1 MLTKTLRATAT
12 AIGLVST
19 LVIAPCAVATAA
31 TTSGTVHSHTL
42 DNGMKIFVKEDYR
55 APVAA
60 SMVWYKIGS
69 AHEPEGLTGI
79 SHVLEHMMFKGTDKL
94 APGEFSRIISANGG
108 SQNAFT
114 SRDYTAYFQ
123 RLEAERIE
131 ISLELEADRM
141 RNMKVIDEEFSKE
154 IQVVMEER
162 RMRTDDKPTSL
173 TYEQFNA
180 AAFTTSP
187 YRSPVIGWM
196 HDLENMTADDI
207 RDWYKIWYAPN
218 NATLVVVGDVDPD
231 NIFKLAEKHFGPL
244 QPSVIKAIKPTPEIP
259 QKGERRITV
268 KAPAELPYLIMGYKA
283 PRIEADD
290 KSWEPYALSVL
301 AAILDGDNSSRFAKH
316 LVREQQ
322 IATSAGAGYDAH
334 TLHPG
339 LFLFDGQPAKGR
351 TVDELESAIREQ
363 IKLIKTELATDDELA
378 RVKAQ
383 VVAGK
388 VYEKDSVF
396 YQAMQIGAL
405 ETIGLGWQVGE
416 AYVNKIQQ
424 VSAEQ
429 VRAVAQKYLIDD
441 TLTVAILD
449 PQKIDRSQQP
459 LRPLSGMRH

>member
-1 MLTKTLRATAT
+1 
-12 AIGLVST
+12 
-19 LVIAPCAVATAA
+19 
-31 TTSGTVHSHTL
+31 
-42 DNGMKIFVKEDYR
+42 
-55 APVAA
+55 
-60 SMVWYKIGS
+60 
-69 AHEPEGLTGI
+69 
-79 SHVLEHMMFKGTDKL
+79 
-94 APGEFSRIISANGG
+94 
-108 SQNAFT
+108 
-114 SRDYTAYFQ
+114 
-123 RLEAERIE
+123 
-131 ISLELEADRM
+131 M
-141 RNMKVIDEEFSKE
+141 RNMKVIDDEFAKE

-173 TYEQFNA
+173 TYEQFSA

-196 HDLENMTADDI
+196 HDLQNMTADDI

-218 NATLVVVGDVDPD
+218 NATLVVVGDVEPD

-244 QPSVIKAIKPTPEIP
+244 QPSDIKPIKPTPDIE
-259 QKGERRITV
+259 QKGERRIVV

-283 PRIEADD
+283 PRIEPDD
-290 KSWEPYALSVL
+290 ASWEPYALSVL

-339 LFLFDGQPAKGR
+339 LFLFDGQPAQGR
-351 TVDELESAIREQ
+351 TIEELEKAIRAE
-363 IKLIKTELATDDELA
+363 IDKLKTELASDDELA

-405 ETIGLGWQVGE
+405 ETIGLGWEIGE
-416 AYVNKIQQ
+416 VYVDKIQQ
-424 VSAEQ
+424 VTAEQ
-429 VRAVAQKYLIDD
+429 VRDVAKKYLIDD
-441 TLTVAILD
+441 TLTVAVLE
-449 PQKIDRSQQP
+449 PQKIDRDQQP
-459 LRPLSGMRH
+459 LRPISGMRH